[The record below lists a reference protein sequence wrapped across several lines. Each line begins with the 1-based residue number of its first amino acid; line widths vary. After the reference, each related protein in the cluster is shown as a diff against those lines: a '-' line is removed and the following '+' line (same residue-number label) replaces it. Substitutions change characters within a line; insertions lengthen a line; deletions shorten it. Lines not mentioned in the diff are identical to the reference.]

1 MDYTFISDGKLRF
14 FGCPVIN
21 VEKLY
26 PSKFSIGEILYPI
39 RKARL
44 GILEKIAIKKV
55 ILNFKDSQPIFIYKD
70 TFNSLHDEEE
80 LCRYLEAQ
88 QEVESFNSYIE
99 TLIMNTGGCGVTEY
113 FTNVA
118 ASSRTTAGIT
128 RTLRKLK
135 SLINNLRSDN
145 FKTGYIDNDVKASE
159 IIKEIDSLLL
169 DGGSP

>member
-1 MDYTFISDGKLRF
+1 MDYTFIGNGKLRF
-14 FGCPVIN
+14 FGCPIIN

-44 GILEKIAIKKV
+44 GILEKVAIKKV
-55 ILNFKDSQPIFIYKD
+55 LLNFKDSQPIFIYKD
-70 TFNSLHDEEE
+70 TFNSLYEEKE

-88 QEVESFNSYIE
+88 QEVESFNSYVE
-99 TLIMNTGGCGVTEY
+99 TLIMKTGGCGVTEY

-128 RTLRKLK
+128 KTLRKLK
-135 SLINNLRSDN
+135 TLINNLRSDN